1 MADLEESTRYST
13 GPGPLDGICVLDLT
27 AYIAGPYG
35 CALLADLG
43 AEVIKIEPP
52 TGDTL
57 RQYPSTLP
65 GESRAFLGTNR
76 GKLGLVLNL
85 KHPDG
90 VKILLKMVESADVFV
105 HSFRPSVPPR
115 LGIDYD
121 RLKAINPRLIYCAL
135 SGFGE
140 TGPLKHKAGYD
151 QVLQSMTGICSFQ
164 GESTGVPEIVYGSI
178 VDFYAAAL
186 LAYGVSSA
194 LFHRERTGEGQFVG
208 ISLLRTALAMQSA
221 RFIWA
226 AGEPRDVMRDMRSG
240 GVTGIHPAKTGYIY
254 ISANTPHFWKALCEL
269 VGLPELANDPRYDT
283 IRKRAQR
290 ADELVPKLRQAL
302 QRRSATEWEELFG
315 DRVPCS
321 AIRRIEDMFDHPQV
335 LAEGM
340 VACFEHPIV
349 GKFRGFYRPI
359 KFSATPGAKP
369 TAAPTL
375 GQHSEKILARF
386 GYSTSEIS
394 EMLKNGVV
402 VGSDLV
408 APQHLHDGHNSGEPS

>member
-1 MADLEESTRYST
+1 IFTRRRYLPMAFPPPSS
-13 GPGPLDGICVLDLT
+13 
-27 AYIAGPYG
+27 IASVRARGNSWGSHSCERPWR
-35 CALLADLG
+35 CN
-43 AEVIKIEPP
+43 PP
-52 TGDTL
+52 
-57 RQYPSTLP
+57 
-65 GESRAFLGTNR
+65 
-76 GKLGLVLNL
+76 
-85 KHPDG
+85 
-90 VKILLKMVESADVFV
+90 
-105 HSFRPSVPPR
+105 
-115 LGIDYD
+115 
-121 RLKAINPRLIYCAL
+121 
-135 SGFGE
+135 
-140 TGPLKHKAGYD
+140 
-151 QVLQSMTGICSFQ
+151 
-164 GESTGVPEIVYGSI
+164 
-178 VDFYAAAL
+178 
-186 LAYGVSSA
+186 A
-194 LFHRERTGEGQFVG
+194 LFG
-208 ISLLRTALAMQSA
+208 
-221 RFIWA
+221 
-226 AGEPRDVMRDMRSG
+226 P
-240 GVTGIHPAKTGYIY
+240 PANTGYIY

-386 GYSTSEIS
+386 GYSPGEIR

-402 VGSDLV
+402 VGSDLA